1 MNNSQQATTAEL
13 PIAIVRHTVTV
24 AITFVEKPSDERRRQ
39 LRDAGYRYENGQW
52 YKSKTQGEN
61 ATDSIVAR
69 VIAA

>member
-1 MNNSQQATTAEL
+1 MNNSQQTTVEL
-13 PIAIVRHTVTV
+13 PIAIIRHTVNV

-52 YKSKTQGEN
+52 YKSKTQAEN
-61 ATDSIVAR
+61 ASDSIVAR